1 MGSMLVPWNWLR
13 EYVQVDLP
21 VEALTERLT
30 LGGLEVKGV
39 QRIGERWD
47 RDTIYV
53 GEVLGIRQHP
63 NADRLVLV
71 TVDYGREAPLEVVTG
86 APNLKVGMRGQ
97 KVVLATVGA
106 TLVDPYAETLQYQ
119 KLKRS
124 KIRGVASE
132 GMVCS
137 ERELGLSSEHEGILI
152 LPDDAPVGT
161 PLADYLGDLVLDL
174 DLTPNL
180 ARAYCLVGT
189 ARETAALAGG
199 RLTIE
204 EPRVVAEGAPIAGQI
219 DLEIQDPDLCPRYSA
234 ALIRGVKIGPSPF
247 WMQQRLRLAGMR
259 PINNIVDITNYVML
273 EWGQPLHAF
282 DYRLLRPRPG
292 EETPAII
299 VRRAHEGETMTTLD
313 GVART
318 FDGEMLLIT
327 DGGGPV
333 AIAGV
338 MGGLESE
345 VTEETVDVLLE
356 SANFHFLSV
365 RRTTGALKIPSEAA
379 QRFGRGV
386 DPELTLVALRR
397 AAELMRTLAGGTVAE
412 GFADLYPTPLETTVI
427 DLPAAEVERLLGVR
441 LEAGE
446 IARMLGALGFT
457 CEVTAETVRVTVPSF
472 RLDVR
477 LVADLV
483 EEVAR
488 MYGYDRLPMTLLEAE
503 LPPQERNLPLEL
515 EERARDILVG
525 AGLTETISYSL
536 TSVESVGRL
545 TPGAPTPSRED
556 YVRVANPLTREQE
569 VLRQTLLNTTLETV
583 ARNLRFSERVAIFE
597 IARVYLP
604 VPGEVL
610 PEEPTHVA
618 IALTGPREP
627 RSWLASQSPALDFYD
642 LKGAVEALGERL
654 GVAGLSFE
662 PTEHP
667 TFRPGRVARACLDG
681 EGIGVLGEVH
691 PLVADAFDMAGRAVY
706 LAELDLDA
714 LIAAAAPTE
723 RYVPISPMPAVK
735 EDLALVVPEAVPS
748 DRVAGVI
755 REAAGE
761 LLTDL
766 VLFDVYRGAQVGEGH
781 KSLAY
786 SLTFQ
791 SMTRTLTGEET
802 AKIRERIAK
811 RLATDLGAQ
820 IRS

>member
-1 MGSMLVPWNWLR
+1 
-13 EYVQVDLP
+13 
-21 VEALTERLT
+21 
-30 LGGLEVKGV
+30 
-39 QRIGERWD
+39 
-47 RDTIYV
+47 
-53 GEVLGIRQHP
+53 
-63 NADRLVLV
+63 
-71 TVDYGREAPLEVVTG
+71 
-86 APNLKVGMRGQ
+86 
-97 KVVLATVGA
+97 
-106 TLVDPYAETLQYQ
+106 
-119 KLKRS
+119 
-124 KIRGVASE
+124 
-132 GMVCS
+132 
-137 ERELGLSSEHEGILI
+137 
-152 LPDDAPVGT
+152 
-161 PLADYLGDLVLDL
+161 
-174 DLTPNL
+174 
-180 ARAYCLVGT
+180 
-189 ARETAALAGG
+189 
-199 RLTIE
+199 
-204 EPRVVAEGAPIAGQI
+204 
-219 DLEIQDPDLCPRYSA
+219 
-234 ALIRGVKIGPSPF
+234 
-247 WMQQRLRLAGMR
+247 
-259 PINNIVDITNYVML
+259 
-273 EWGQPLHAF
+273 
-282 DYRLLRPRPG
+282 
-292 EETPAII
+292 
-299 VRRAHEGETMTTLD
+299 
-313 GVART
+313 
-318 FDGEMLLIT
+318 
-327 DGGGPV
+327 
-333 AIAGV
+333 
-338 MGGLESE
+338 
-345 VTEETVDVLLE
+345 
-356 SANFHFLSV
+356 
-365 RRTTGALKIPSEAA
+365 
-379 QRFGRGV
+379 
-386 DPELTLVALRR
+386 
-397 AAELMRTLAGGTVAE
+397 
-412 GFADLYPTPLETTVI
+412 
-427 DLPAAEVERLLGVR
+427 
-441 LEAGE
+441 
-446 IARMLGALGFT
+446 
-457 CEVTAETVRVTVPSF
+457 
-472 RLDVR
+472 
-477 LVADLV
+477 
-483 EEVAR
+483 

-583 ARNLRFSERVAIFE
+583 ARNVRFAERVAIFE
-597 IARVYLP
+597 IAHVYLP
-604 VPGEVL
+604 VPGEPL

-766 VLFDVYRGAQVGEGH
+766 VLFDVYRGAQVGEGN

-811 RLATDLGAQ
+811 RLADDLGAQ